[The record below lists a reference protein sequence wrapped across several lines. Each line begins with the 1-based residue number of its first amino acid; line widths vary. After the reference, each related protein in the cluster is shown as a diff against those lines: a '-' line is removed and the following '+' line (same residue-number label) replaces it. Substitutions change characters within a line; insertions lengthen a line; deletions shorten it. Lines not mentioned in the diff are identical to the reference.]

1 MLDQLGQRL
10 AVVQDVEGS
19 DSGACALSCQ
29 KGNGPAGMIFHK
41 DAHCAS
47 RSDGLTFEK
56 KTDLGNLLTDPA
68 VGKGFVCDL
77 GNVLKSDSFR

>member
-29 KGNGPAGMIFHK
+29 KGNGPAGMIFHE

-47 RSDGLTFEK
+47 RSDGLTLEK
-56 KTDLGNLLTDPA
+56 MTDLGNLLTDPA
-68 VGKGFVCDL
+68 LGKGFVYVL
-77 GNVLKSDSFR
+77 GNVLKSHAFR

>member
-41 DAHCAS
+41 DAHRAP
-47 RSDGLTFEK
+47 RSDGLIFEK
-56 KTDLGNLLTDPA
+56 KTDSGNLLTDPF
-68 VGKGFVCDL
+68 VGKGFVCVL
-77 GNVLKSDSFR
+77 GNVLKGDSFR